1 VTDPS
6 GTPGEGAGT
15 TDTSRDGGPKDS
27 SNPIVEKDMAYSPA
41 SNSEIEELQETDVD
55 DSAATED
62 VPDGAVEVLP
72 GTGGPDDY
80 GDVEPDQ
87 AEQAAAEFAESQG
100 TEMSASEREQ

>member
-1 VTDPS
+1 MTDPS

-15 TDTSRDGGPKDS
+15 TDTSRDDGPKDS
-27 SNPIVEKDMAYSPA
+27 SNPIVEKDMSYSPA
-41 SNSEIEELQETDVD
+41 SGREAEELQ
-55 DSAATED
+55 DSAIEDSPAVDD

-87 AEQAAAEFAESQG
+87 AEQAAAEYAAESG
-100 TEMSASEREQ
+100 TPLSPPEQ